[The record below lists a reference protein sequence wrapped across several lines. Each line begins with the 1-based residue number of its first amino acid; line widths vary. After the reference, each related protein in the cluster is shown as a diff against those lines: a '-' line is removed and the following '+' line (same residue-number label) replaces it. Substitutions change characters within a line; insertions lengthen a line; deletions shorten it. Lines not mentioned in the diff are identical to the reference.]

1 MRIKNYE
8 HCEGE
13 EKYENISVFLVFFF
27 FAHLQIFRLYST
39 LKAPKERK
47 VQYMEKYIKE
57 NGITYELRGEQYY
70 PLLELPEQKEIG
82 KYGRL
87 HLEYLKEHRKGRYTN
102 LLSEGTLNQ
111 RLYEIDLEAN
121 EMLEI
126 IIPNLATERGIDE
139 NLKAHDMLRWV
150 AEMNNIKASAEEI
163 VLQEVVY
170 A

>member
-1 MRIKNYE
+1 MRIKNNE
-8 HCEGE
+8 HCGGE

-47 VQYMEKYIKE
+47 VHYMKKYIKE

-70 PLLELPEQKEIG
+70 PLLELPEQKEVG

-87 HLEYLKEHRKGRYTN
+87 HLEYLKAHRKGRYTN

-111 RLYEIDLEAN
+111 RLYEIDVEAKTMI
-121 EMLEI
+121 ESI
-126 IIPNLATERGIDE
+126 VTRIAAERGINED
-139 NLKAHDMLRWV
+139 LKARDMLRWIS
-150 AEMNNIKASAEEI
+150 EMNNIKASAEEI
-163 VLQEVVY
+163 VLREVVY
-170 A
+170 V

>member
-47 VQYMEKYIKE
+47 VQYMEKYIKQ

-70 PLLELPEQKEIG
+70 PLLELPEQKKVG

-111 RLYEIDLEAN
+111 RLYEIDLEAKQ
-121 EMLEI
+121 MLESI
-126 IIPNLATERGIDE
+126 ITRLATERGIDE
-139 NLKAHDMLRWV
+139 NMKARDMLRWA
-150 AEMNNIKASAEEI
+150 AEMNNIKASVEEI
-163 VLQEVVY
+163 VLREVVY
-170 A
+170 V